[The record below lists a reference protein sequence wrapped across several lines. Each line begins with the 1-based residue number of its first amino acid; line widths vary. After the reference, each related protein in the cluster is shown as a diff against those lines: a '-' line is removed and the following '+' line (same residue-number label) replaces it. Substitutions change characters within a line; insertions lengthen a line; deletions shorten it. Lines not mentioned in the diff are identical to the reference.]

1 MQQMVPVVTRERAA
15 EEQPL
20 LLSALPPSRPQ
31 ARLAA
36 AVAALLL
43 VGYGAAAPFADI
55 HFAPIKAFIPVVD
68 TLLFLTDVLTAVLL
82 FAQFS
87 VLHSRALQALASG
100 YLFTGLLI
108 VPHGLTF
115 PDAFS
120 PTGLLG
126 ATLQTNAYLY
136 IFWHFGLPSAA
147 IAYARL
153 RNADVGGARPR
164 GAPGIR
170 IVSSIVLIVLL
181 VCALTWLATA
191 GVDLLPTIMVDALHS
206 NSLWDHTAPFIILL
220 DIAALVMVWR
230 RRRSVLDLWLL
241 IALWAWLIE
250 TVLLSSTNYRF
261 TLVWYAGRIYGMVA
275 ASFVLLALLA
285 QTTTIYTRLAISI
298 MTLRREREYRLM
310 ALDAALALVGHE
322 VNQPLSAVVAN
333 GGAGLRELEQP
344 RTDVEELKAI
354 LRDIV
359 SDGHRA
365 SDVIGAIRTVFKRD
379 DDRREPVNLNDLV
392 TEALAHAHGELQHH
406 EVAVDAALDQS
417 LPRIVANKIQLQQV
431 LANLI
436 TNAIEAMDAMPQ
448 RSRLLS
454 VQTRRDAGQL
464 LIRIAD
470 SGPGIA
476 ADASERIFEP
486 FFTTK
491 TKGSGLG
498 LAISRSI
505 VAEHGGRLWA
515 TPAALG
521 GTAFQFT
528 LPLDGA

>member
-1 MQQMVPVVTRERAA
+1 MQQISPIVGQDKATDEP
-15 EEQPL
+15 PL
-20 LLSALPPSRPQ
+20 LLSALPPSRQ
-31 ARLAA
+31 QVRLAVA
-36 AVAALLL
+36 LAALLL
-43 VGYGAAAPFADI
+43 VGYGVAAPFADI
-55 HFAPIKAFIPVVD
+55 HFAQIKAFIPVVD
-68 TLLFLTDVLTAVLL
+68 TLLFLIDVLTAVLL
-82 FAQFS
+82 FAQLS
-87 VLHSRALQALASG
+87 VLRSRALLALASG

-120 PTGLLG
+120 ATGLLG
-126 ATLQTNAYLY
+126 ANLQTNAYLY
-136 IFWHFGLPSAA
+136 IFWHFGLPCAA

-153 RNADVGGARPR
+153 RNAEAGGATSSGPV
-164 GAPGIR
+164 AIR
-170 IVSSIVLIVLL
+170 IGSSIVLIALL

-191 GVDLLPTIMVDALHS
+191 GTDLLPEIMVDALHS
-206 NSLWDHTAPFIILL
+206 NALWDHTAPFIILL
-220 DIAALVMVWR
+220 DITALVMVWR

-250 TVLLSSTNYRF
+250 TALLSTTNYRY
-261 TLVWYAGRIYGMVA
+261 TLVWYAGRVYGLA
-275 ASFVLLALLA
+275 ATSFVLLALLA

-333 GGAGLRELEQP
+333 GSAGLRDLERP
-344 RTDVEELKAI
+344 GADVEELKAI

-392 TEALAHAHGELQHH
+392 VEALAHAQGELRHH
-406 EVAVDAALDQS
+406 EIAVDSALDPT
-417 LPRIVANKIQLQQV
+417 LPQIVGNKIQLQQV

-436 TNAIEAMDAMPQ
+436 TNAIEAMDAMPP
-448 RSRLLS
+448 RSRLLG
-454 VQTRRDAGQL
+454 VQTGRGAGHL
-464 LIRIAD
+464 LVRIVD
-470 SGPGIA
+470 SGPGID

-491 TKGSGLG
+491 AKGSGLG

-515 TPAALG
+515 SPAALG
-521 GTAFQFT
+521 GTALSSHAAT
-528 LPLDGA
+528 LG